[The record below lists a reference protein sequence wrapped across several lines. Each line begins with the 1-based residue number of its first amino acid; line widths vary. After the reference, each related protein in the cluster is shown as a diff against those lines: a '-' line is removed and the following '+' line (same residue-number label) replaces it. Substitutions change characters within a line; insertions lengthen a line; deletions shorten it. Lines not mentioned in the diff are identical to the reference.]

1 MNGKSQLK
9 LAMMML
15 VATAAVLAVQAQTGG
30 AAGAGAQEGGKSLLD
45 MWKVGGPV
53 MWPIGLCS
61 VAGVGLA
68 VYCAM
73 QYRIEKMARPDIQA
87 ALRKAIGRLDFK
99 AAKTLCASAPCML
112 TSILASGLTR
122 LTSSGGET
130 DASSTDASSFEKAME
145 EASVEEVTEW
155 QKPLGH
161 LSLVAQ
167 IAPMLGLLGTVT
179 GMIGAFDKIGMGA
192 MGSPEKLAAN
202 IGEAMITTAAGLIVA
217 IPCMFIYFF
226 YKAKFTSNVAR
237 ISRLLG
243 NLAHHLNVAIKTG
256 GIFEEEPVEPAA
268 AANAASGA
276 APIKSGTTL

>member
-1 MNGKSQLK
+1 MNSKNQMK
-9 LAMMML
+9 VAMMML
-15 VATAAVLAVQAQTGG
+15 VAAAAVLAVQAQTGAAVAPG
-30 AAGAGAQEGGKSLLD
+30 AKEGGKSLLE

-87 ALRKAIGRLDFK
+87 ALRKAIGALDFK

-122 LTSSGGET
+122 LSSSGET
-130 DASSTDASSFEKAME
+130 DATSFEKAME

-243 NLAHHLNVAIKTG
+243 TLSHHLSVAIKTG
-256 GIFEEEPVEPAA
+256 GIFEEEAVEPAA
-268 AANAASGA
+268 AAAGA
-276 APIKSGTTL
+276 APIQSGTTL

>member
-1 MNGKSQLK
+1 MNGKSQAK

-15 VATAAVLAVQAQTGG
+15 VAAAAVLAVQAQTGG
-30 AAGAGAQEGGKSLLD
+30 AAGPDVQEGGKSLLD

-73 QYRIEKMARPDIQA
+73 QYRLDKMARPDIQA
-87 ALRKAIGRLDFK
+87 ALSKALGRLDYK
-99 AAKTLCASAPCML
+99 TAKTLCASAPCML

-122 LTSSGGET
+122 LASSGET
-130 DASSTDASSFEKAME
+130 DATSFEKAME

-217 IPCMFIYFF
+217 IPCMFVYFF
-226 YKAKFTSNVAR
+226 YKAKFTSHVAR

-243 NLAHHLNVAIKTG
+243 NLSHLLGVAIKTG
-256 GIFEEEPVEPAA
+256 GMVEEEPPAG
-268 AANAASGA
+268 S
-276 APIKSGTTL
+276 APVASGTTL

>member
-1 MNGKSQLK
+1 MNAANRIKGAVMTVAAT
-9 LAMMML
+9 LAAL
-15 VATAAVLAVQAQTGG
+15 AAQAQTG
-30 AAGAGAQEGGKSLLD
+30 AGAPGAEAGGKTLVE

-61 VAGVGLA
+61 VVGVGLA
-68 VYCAM
+68 VYGAL
-73 QYRIEKMARPDIQA
+73 QYRLEKMARPDIQTQ
-87 ALRKAIGRLDFK
+87 LRKASGWLDTRRRGPVRQRPLMLPHTSRPAWRGIGS
-99 AAKTLCASAPCML
+99 SA
-112 TSILASGLTR
+112 
-122 LTSSGGET
+122 GE
-130 DASSTDASSFEKAME
+130 ADASSFEKAME
-145 EASVEEVTEW
+145 EASVEEITEW

-217 IPCMFIYFF
+217 IPSMFIYFF
-226 YKAKFTSNVAR
+226 FKAKFTGNVAR

-243 NLAHHLNVAIKTG
+243 NLSHHLNEALKVG
-256 GIFEEEPVEPAA
+256 GIVEEAAPAA
-268 AANAASGA
+268 APAAAPVQSGA
-276 APIKSGTTL
+276 TL